1 MVFSIVF
8 VADLLKE
15 DGEDELRFDNSFY
28 DRDGVVSPAYLS
40 EAHE

>member
-1 MVFSIVF
+1 MIFSVIF

-15 DGEDELRFDNSFY
+15 DGEDELLFDNSFY
-28 DRDGVVSPAYLS
+28 EGDGVVSPAYLS